1 MKRFGYDGIQPATRA
16 GVANT
21 NIRRESATRRSVRL
35 FQEVFREQGLHAAL
49 GFLNART
56 RHRYTGA
63 YRFEPPMLRSVA
75 LFDRE
80 QPRLNAAVVRPL
92 QDTYCALVAST
103 GRPFTTE
110 NSLDDLELR
119 GHPARNEIVAY
130 HAEPLFDSESR
141 CFGSLCHWDVRPRLV
156 SPDEVQV
163 LREIA
168 PLIAATLLAPPTPLR
183 EGLRA

>member
-1 MKRFGYDGIQPATRA
+1 MPISPIRKEPATLRP
-16 GVANT
+16 V
-21 NIRRESATRRSVRL
+21 RHFREL
-35 FQEVFREQGLHAAL
+35 FREQGLHAAL
-49 GFLNART
+49 GFLNSRT

-80 QPRLNAAVVRPL
+80 QPSVNALVVRSL
-92 QDTYCALVAST
+92 QDTYCAFVATT
-103 GRPFTTE
+103 GRAFSTP

-130 HAEPLFDSESR
+130 HAEPLFDENAR

-156 SPDEVQV
+156 SPDEVRV

-168 PLIAATLLAPPTPLR
+168 PLIAAAMLAPPTPLR
-183 EGLRA
+183 QGSTA